1 MKCSVKGFVF
11 GQLWDVIR
19 PSYLF
24 CKDCFHCHIFFNL
37 TVCKFAY
44 FCLKT
49 PCSATTHSSDA
60 HYISFSP
67 STLLLKYFI
76 PSLFPLSFSDIL
88 LNISP
93 PAPVWQSMTS
103 TGKERSEEIIDRG
116 PNERR
121 RCARGYRS
129 YTPQRQA
136 VAHSHERHVF
146 QEHQGDHRT
155 LTRGWRDNV
164 TTSNLFPTSDLNVS
178 HYIKQQALEHEA
190 ACGCLRGSDKMG
202 K

>member
-11 GQLWDVIR
+11 GRLWDVIR

-24 CKDCFHCHIFFNL
+24 CKDFILASIVTVFFTL
-37 TVCKFAY
+37 CKFAY

-60 HYISFSP
+60 HDISFSP

-76 PSLFPLSFSDIL
+76 TFTFSLFPLSFSDIL

-93 PAPVWQSMTS
+93 PLPVWQSTTS

-116 PNERR
+116 PKERR
-121 RCARGYRS
+121 KCARGYRS

-136 VAHSHERHVF
+136 DAHSHEWQVF
-146 QEHQGDHRT
+146 QEHQRDNNT

-164 TTSNLFPTSDLNVS
+164 TTSNLFPTSDLNIS
-178 HYIKQQALEHEA
+178 HYIK
-190 ACGCLRGSDKMG
+190 
-202 K
+202 